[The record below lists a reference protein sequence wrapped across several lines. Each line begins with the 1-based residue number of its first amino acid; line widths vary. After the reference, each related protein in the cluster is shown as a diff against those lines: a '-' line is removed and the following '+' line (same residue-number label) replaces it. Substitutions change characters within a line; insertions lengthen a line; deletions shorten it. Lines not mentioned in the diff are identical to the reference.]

1 MKIYQIFTVFIFFV
15 SFGGYCQSS
24 AQDFDEELDSQKNKI
39 ESIKKEI
46 ERTKKRIIKEE
57 KKEKTVARKVT
68 ILGEEI
74 FLINRLLTEIEKE
87 IQSIRR
93 AITRYEREEK
103 NIRAKITKT
112 EEKIAKNEEELSF
125 VRNRYA
131 NRTVYTYKRGTLSIL
146 EKLLSSTS
154 WRQAVYRSHY
164 LYLISE
170 IESQIQGRLKT
181 LLAEINKQKEGLA
194 ELLQKKVTLKSKQKS
209 SLRRAQ
215 VLAEE
220 RERQKGVLK
229 KKKRSKEK
237 ELKKIKENKVELTH
251 YIEEKQVGLKEL
263 EILRK
268 KILEDKARFE
278 RAERIRLQQEL
289 LKSKT
294 FAEVEGLLP
303 WPAEGKVV
311 TKFGKHRNPEL
322 KTVTESLGIDIKG
335 KLGSPIRSVLGGVVT
350 TITYIRGYG
359 TMIIIDHGGDFY
371 TVYSHVSDIQT
382 SIDSE
387 IQAGDVI
394 AYMGDS
400 GSINGA
406 TLHFEI
412 WGKNQK
418 LDPEKWLVKK

>member
-1 MKIYQIFTVFIFFV
+1 MKFSQIFIVFIFIV
-15 SFGGYCQSS
+15 SFGGFCQSS
-24 AQDFDEELDSQKNKI
+24 VQDFDEELDSQKNKI
-39 ESIKKEI
+39 EELKKEI
-46 ERTKKRIIKEE
+46 EKTKKRIKAEGKQE
-57 KKEKTVARKVT
+57 SSVTRK
-68 ILGEEI
+68 ISNLGEEI
-74 FLINRLLTEIEKE
+74 FLMNRLLSEIEKE
-87 IQSIRR
+87 KQSLRR
-93 AITRYEREEK
+93 TILTLEKEEK
-103 NIRAKITKT
+103 SLRTSIKKT
-112 EEKIAKNEEELSF
+112 EEELFENEEELSL

-131 NRTVYTYKRGTLSIL
+131 TRVVHTYKRGTLSVL

-164 LYLISE
+164 LYLVSE
-170 IESQIQGRLKT
+170 IEAQTQDRLKT
-181 LLAEINKQKEGLA
+181 LLTEIKKQKEGLA
-194 ELLQKKVTLKSKQKS
+194 ELLQQKATLKSKQES
-209 SLRRAQ
+209 ALRRSQ
-215 VLAEE
+215 ILAEE
-220 RERQKGVLK
+220 RNRQKGALK
-229 KKKRSKEK
+229 KKKQSREK
-237 ELKKIKENKVELTH
+237 ELKKIKKNKAELAH
-251 YIEEKQVGLKEL
+251 YIKEKQGGLKEL
-263 EILRK
+263 ERLRK

-278 RAERIRLQQEL
+278 RAERIRRQQEL

-387 IQAGDVI
+387 VRAGDVI
-394 AYMGDS
+394 ARMGDS
-400 GSINGA
+400 GSVNGA
-406 TLHFEI
+406 ILHFEI
-412 WGKNQK
+412 WGRNQK
-418 LDPEKWLVKK
+418 LNPEKWLTKN

>member
-1 MKIYQIFTVFIFFV
+1 
-15 SFGGYCQSS
+15 
-24 AQDFDEELDSQKNKI
+24 
-39 ESIKKEI
+39 
-46 ERTKKRIIKEE
+46 
-57 KKEKTVARKVT
+57 
-68 ILGEEI
+68 
-74 FLINRLLTEIEKE
+74 
-87 IQSIRR
+87 
-93 AITRYEREEK
+93 
-103 NIRAKITKT
+103 
-112 EEKIAKNEEELSF
+112 
-125 VRNRYA
+125 
-131 NRTVYTYKRGTLSIL
+131 
-146 EKLLSSTS
+146 
-154 WRQAVYRSHY
+154 
-164 LYLISE
+164 
-170 IESQIQGRLKT
+170 
-181 LLAEINKQKEGLA
+181 
-194 ELLQKKVTLKSKQKS
+194 
-209 SLRRAQ
+209 
-215 VLAEE
+215 
-220 RERQKGVLK
+220 VLK
-229 KKKRSKEK
+229 KKKGSKEK

-278 RAERIRLQQEL
+278 RAERIRRQQEL

-311 TKFGKHRNPEL
+311 TKFGKHRNLEL

-335 KLGSPIRSVLGGVVT
+335 KLGSPIRSVLGGVIT

-371 TVYSHVSDIQT
+371 TVYSHVSNIQT

-387 IQAGDVI
+387 VQAGDVI